1 MSMKIAEQYL
11 YDRPREKL
19 ARRGASALTD
29 RELLALILRS
39 GTRKRHVYD
48 LADAVLDLV
57 RRDDGDV
64 SPRRLEGI
72 PGMGPA
78 RAAAVTAA
86 LEMARRLSSRCG
98 RAVHCAEDALPLV
111 TDIRQKSQ
119 EHFLVLTLDGAH
131 HLVRRRT
138 VFVGTLNRSL
148 VHPREVFS
156 GAITDRAAGI
166 ILVHNHP
173 SGNVTPSP
181 EDMETTRRLVQ
192 AGRLL
197 GIPVLDHLIVGRDDW
212 TRIEIRGM

>member
-1 MSMKIAEQYL
+1 MSMKIAEQYV

-19 ARRGASALTD
+19 TQRGAAALTD
-29 RELLALILRS
+29 RELLALVLRS
-39 GTRKRHVYD
+39 GTRRRDVYV
-48 LADAVLDLV
+48 LADAVLDLL
-57 RRDDGDV
+57 RREDGEV
-64 SPRRLEGI
+64 SLDGLKKI

-78 RAAAVTAA
+78 RATAVAAAV
-86 LEMARRLSSRCG
+86 EWARRLNDRSG
-98 RAVHCAEDALPLV
+98 RSVHCAEDALPLV
-111 TDIRQKSQ
+111 ADIQERAQ

-131 HLVRRRT
+131 HLVKRRI

-148 VHPREVFS
+148 VHPREVFC

-181 EDMETTRRLVQ
+181 EDLETTRRLVQ

-197 GIPVLDHLIVGRDDW
+197 GIPVLDHIIVGRGNW